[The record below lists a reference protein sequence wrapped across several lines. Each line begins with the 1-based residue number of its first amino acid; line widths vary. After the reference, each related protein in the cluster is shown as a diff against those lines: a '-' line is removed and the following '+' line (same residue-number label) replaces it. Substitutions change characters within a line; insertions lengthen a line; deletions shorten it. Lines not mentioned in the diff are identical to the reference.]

1 MTWGQLAALTALGA
15 FHGLNPAMGW
25 LFAVARGM
33 QERSRG
39 VLLRSLPPIAA
50 GHLASV
56 AIIAAVVS
64 ATESVVAANVV
75 GVVGGLVLVGLGL
88 WRLLSQRHF
97 RWAGMRLSTGQL
109 AGWSFLMSS
118 AHGAGL
124 MLLPVLVASP
134 ATSAAHPR
142 TPGTAASAAHA
153 HMPGMAAG
161 PHLDGTPAA
170 ALEGLAA
177 AGVHTIAMFAVM
189 ATCAVLV
196 YEVVGVNILRRAWFN
211 MDKVWA
217 AVMVGAGALTI
228 ALTA

>member
-1 MTWGQLAALTALGA
+1 VTWEQLAALVALGA

-56 AIIAAVVS
+56 AIIAAVIS

-75 GVVGGLVLVGLGL
+75 GVVGGLVLVGFGL
-88 WRLLSQRHF
+88 WRLLSERHF
-97 RWAGMRLSTGQL
+97 RWAGMRLSPGQL

-124 MLLPVLVASP
+124 MLLPVL
-134 ATSAAHPR
+134 AA
-142 TPGTAASAAHA
+142 GTAATAAHD
-153 HMPGMAAG
+153 HMPGMAATG
-161 PHLDGTPAA
+161 ANLDGTPAA

-189 ATCAVLV
+189 ATCAVLA
-196 YEVVGVNILRRAWFN
+196 YEFVGVHILRRAWFN
-211 MDKVWA
+211 MDKIWA
-217 AVMVGAGALTI
+217 GVMVGAGALTI

>member
-1 MTWGQLAALTALGA
+1 MSWGQYAALIGLGA

-33 QERSRG
+33 QERSRA
-39 VLLRSLPPIAA
+39 VLLKSLPPIAA

-56 AIIAAVVS
+56 AIVAAVVS

-75 GVVGGLVLVGLGL
+75 GIVGGLVLVGFGL
-88 WRLLSQRHF
+88 WRLLSERHF
-97 RWAGMRLSTGQL
+97 RWAGMRLSTAQL

-124 MLLPVLVASP
+124 MLLPVLTT
-134 ATSAAHPR
+134 ATVDTHM
-142 TPGTAASAAHA
+142 A
-153 HMPGMAAG
+153 HMAPSGSMA
-161 PHLDGTPAA
+161 GTPAA
-170 ALEGLAA
+170 ALVGLSA
-177 AGVHTIAMFAVM
+177 AGVHTIAMFTVM
-189 ATCAVLV
+189 ATCAILV
-196 YEVVGVNILRRAWFN
+196 YEFVGVNVLRRAWFN

-217 AVMVGAGALTI
+217 GVMVGAGALTI